1 MSRILRRPLF
11 RGGPV
16 SSYGTGIASGLADGG
31 RVALENGGSLWNR
44 FKNWTSRNV
53 PDNSG
58 VTGASILENTWLQD
72 GKKIYGKSSPY
83 GNKPKIEDLVGTGYG
98 MNQNFALPNEETG
111 RFEYLYASGDDPQS
125 ESTDVFTKEWVDEDL
140 IKENELKKEH
150 KESGSEIPYDTWKA
164 INAENKKMEQAEK
177 SALTLGGSGGAE
189 TLIPGVTQEPE
200 GDLPPP
206 PEKEERY
213 EINEE
218 DVRAQAA
225 LFDKLLN
232 EDYEKDLKSARI
244 SDASDYALKFF
255 EETIG
260 KGKGMK
266 EAAGEVAGFALA
278 KPSKTETVKEGKK
291 KTKQTA
297 TVMAINDALAQ
308 GKSERSIDMLIAK
321 SGLDLKNKK
330 ALVDYTK
337 SLTKGFEALSTYIG
351 DSNAISWAG
360 KVKEGLLKAGLA
372 GYPTVQVTSVDMKDE
387 NKFKFDPAED
397 VGKVFIETDT
407 ETAYIF
413 DKDGNRKYVG

>member
-297 TVMAINDALAQ
+297 TVMAINDAL
-308 GKSERSIDMLIAK
+308 SSR
-321 SGLDLKNKK
+321 
-330 ALVDYTK
+330 
-337 SLTKGFEALSTYIG
+337 
-351 DSNAISWAG
+351 
-360 KVKEGLLKAGLA
+360 
-372 GYPTVQVTSVDMKDE
+372 
-387 NKFKFDPAED
+387 
-397 VGKVFIETDT
+397 
-407 ETAYIF
+407 
-413 DKDGNRKYVG
+413 

>member
-31 RVALENGGSLWNR
+31 RVGFYRGGGT
-44 FKNWTSRNV
+44 KNKTTVLSQPKTLMPWDLGATQ
-53 PDNSG
+53 SG
-58 VTGASILENTWLQD
+58 NKGAFGYLQGVSGPMWTGADIMNFIQDNPKWGGTNFSGILQGKWNSDTNRYEPPAVAHKYAMEQINDPELLKVMRNMMDPDLPLMDPNKTPEENTTVDTEEIWDDYDAGNEAKGIEVNKGEQTVD
-72 GKKIYGKSSPY
+72 NNTGKVI
-83 GNKPKIEDLVGTGYG
+83 
-98 MNQNFALPNEETG
+98 
-111 RFEYLYASGDDPQS
+111 DPE
-125 ESTDVFTKEWVDEDL
+125 EST
-140 IKENELKKEH
+140 
-150 KESGSEIPYDTWKA
+150 A
-164 INAENKKMEQAEK
+164 I
-177 SALTLGGSGGAE
+177 SA
-189 TLIPGVTQEPE
+189 
-200 GDLPPP
+200 D
-206 PEKEERY
+206 
-213 EINEE
+213 
-218 DVRAQAA
+218 DVREQAA

-232 EDYEKDLKSARI
+232 EDYKKDLKSARI

-321 SGLDLKNKK
+321 SGLDLDNKK
-330 ALVDYTK
+330 KLVDYTQ
-337 SLTKGFEALSTYIG
+337 SLTKGFQALSTHIA
-351 DSNAISWAG
+351 DSKAISWAG
-360 KVKEGLLKAGLA
+360 RVKDGLLKSGLA

>member
-321 SGLDLKNKK
+321 SGLDLDNKK
-330 ALVDYTK
+330 KLVDYTQ
-337 SLTKGFEALSTYIG
+337 SLTKGFQALSTHIA
-351 DSNAISWAG
+351 DSKAISWAG
-360 KVKEGLLKAGLA
+360 RVKDGLLKSGLA